1 MNKRFFIILGAFMLL
16 TSTVAYAQDRRDPGF
31 LSDDEYPTSSRWID
45 APAAIGDPL
54 FGGDF
59 IRYQWGKQQRVG
71 KSLQEAIMDQHFEL
85 DIVIPFFA
93 NLTGLDVTRENTPE
107 IFLQI
112 SRSIADAR
120 VNNKAA
126 KNFYQRYRPMKVFNE
141 GSVEPTADE
150 YGFSSFSYPSGH
162 SVIAYASAFAITEIA
177 PENVDTVMWRAC
189 KMGVNRIIAGFHY
202 ESDLLPAMVVAAATF
217 AQLHNNAG
225 YQAQLAKAREEYR
238 KMKGIKAQKV
248 RIGKLQPGPWLTAET
263 RPCGARYLALPAD
276 TNDVEFYDD
285 WMRYQMGK
293 KDRTPERM
301 KVALADT
308 AITFKGVMSRME
320 EVLGFQVSEK
330 DLPATYALLQK
341 AHADFVEVCSSTA
354 QKARKRPYVKAGEA
368 SGFPELDATLCPTTI
383 GPSCH
388 ASVGFGFGL
397 LLSELFP
404 DKKDELIARGLDYG
418 KSRVVAGLE
427 YMSDVWS
434 ARSLSAATF
443 ACLNADYAYLA
454 QLAKAKKEIQKW
466 QAKQAKQK
474 AA

>member
-1 MNKRFFIILGAFMLL
+1 MNRQFITILGAFMLMA
-16 TSTVAYAQDRRDPGF
+16 STAVNAQDQRDPGF
-31 LSDDEYPTSSRWID
+31 LSDDDYPTSSRWID
-45 APAAIGDPL
+45 APAAIDDPL

-71 KSLQEAIMDQHFEL
+71 KSLEDAVRDQHFEL

-93 NLTGLDVTRENTPE
+93 NLTGLDVSRKNTPE

-120 VNNKAA
+120 ANNKAA

-141 GSVEPTADE
+141 GSVEPSADE

-177 PENVDTVMWRAC
+177 PENVDTVMWRSRI
-189 KMGVNRIIAGFHY
+189 MGINRIIAGFHY

-217 AQLHNNAG
+217 AQLHNNAD

-238 KMKGIKAQKV
+238 QMKGIKAQKV
-248 RIGKLQPGPWLTAET
+248 RIGKLQPGAWLTAEK
-263 RPCGARYLALPAD
+263 RPCGAHYLALPAD
-276 TNDVEFYDD
+276 TNAVEFYDD
-285 WMRYQMGK
+285 WMQYQMGK
-293 KDRTPERM
+293 KKRTPERM
-301 KVALADT
+301 QVALADT
-308 AITFKGVMSRME
+308 AITFNGVMNRME
-320 EVLGFQVSEK
+320 EVLGFQV
-330 DLPATYALLQK
+330 T
-341 AHADFVEVCSSTA
+341 STA
-354 QKARKRPYVKAGEA
+354 QKARKRPYVKAGDA
-368 SGFPELDATLCPTTI
+368 SGLPELDSTLSPTTL
-383 GPSCH
+383 GASCH
-388 ASVGFGFGL
+388 SSVGFGFGL

-404 DKKDELIARGLDYG
+404 EKKDELIARGLDYG
-418 KSRVVAGLE
+418 KSRVIAGLE
-427 YMSDVWS
+427 YMSDVWN

-454 QLAKAKKEIQKW
+454 QLDKAKKEIKKW
-466 QAKQAKQK
+466 QAKLAKQK

>member
-1 MNKRFFIILGAFMLL
+1 MNRQFITILGAFMLMA
-16 TSTVAYAQDRRDPGF
+16 STAVNAQDQRDPGF
-31 LSDDEYPTSSRWID
+31 LSDDDYPTSSRWID
-45 APAAIGDPL
+45 APAAIDDPL

-71 KSLQEAIMDQHFEL
+71 KSLEDAVRDQHFEL

-93 NLTGLDVTRENTPE
+93 NLTGLDVSRKNTPE

-126 KNFYQRYRPMKVFNE
+126 KNYYQRYRPMKVFNE
-141 GSVEPTADE
+141 GSVEPSADE

-177 PENVDTVMWRAC
+177 PENVDTVMWRSRI
-189 KMGVNRIIAGFHY
+189 MGINRIIAGFHY

-217 AQLHNNAG
+217 AQLHNNAD

-238 KMKGIKAQKV
+238 QMKGIKAQKV
-248 RIGKLQPGPWLTAET
+248 RIGKLQPGAWLTAET
-263 RPCGARYLALPAD
+263 RPCGAHYLALPAD
-276 TNDVEFYDD
+276 TNAVEFYDD
-285 WMRYQMGK
+285 WMQYQMGK
-293 KDRTPERM
+293 KKRTPERM
-301 KVALADT
+301 QVALADT
-308 AITFKGVMSRME
+308 AITFKGVMNRME
-320 EVLGFQVSEK
+320 EVLGFQVTEK
-330 DLPATYALLQK
+330 ELPATYALLQK
-341 AHADFVEVCSSTA
+341 AHADFLEVCSSTA
-354 QKARKRPYVKAGEA
+354 QKARKRPYVKAGDA
-368 SGFPELDATLCPTTI
+368 SGLPELDSTLSPTTL
-383 GPSCH
+383 GASCH
-388 ASVGFGFGL
+388 SSVGFGFGL

-404 DKKDELIARGLDYG
+404 EKKDDLIARGLDYG
-418 KSRVVAGLE
+418 KSRVIAGLE
-427 YMSDVWS
+427 YMSDVWN

-454 QLAKAKKEIQKW
+454 QLDKAKKEIKKW
-466 QAKQAKQK
+466 QAKLAKQK